1 MINKSI
7 YHSLIIIN
15 NLGYNFKESSIYRQI
30 KQGRLRLKSNDLQRC
45 RNQKRNNKN
54 KKYKHVE
61 SIERHT
67 YTDFTK
73 YKEEHT
79 AAIETQMDTVIGI
92 TNSNDPVILNLKIV
106 EISFM
111 FIFKLNSKTFDENLK
126 MFLK

>member
-1 MINKSI
+1 MT
-7 YHSLIIIN
+7 Y
-15 NLGYNFKESSIYRQI
+15 Q
-30 KQGRLRLKSNDLQRC
+30 DLE
-45 RNQKRNNKN
+45 N
-54 KKYKHVE
+54 KKNNRNKEYKHIE
-61 SIERHT
+61 SIEGHT

-92 TNSNDPVILNLKIV
+92 TNSNDSVILTLKIV